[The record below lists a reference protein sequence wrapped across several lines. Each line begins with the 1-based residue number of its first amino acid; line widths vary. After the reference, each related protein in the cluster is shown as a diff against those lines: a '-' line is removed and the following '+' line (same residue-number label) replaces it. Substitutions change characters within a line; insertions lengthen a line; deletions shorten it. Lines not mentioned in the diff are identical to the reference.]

1 MTAPTPDA
9 KARNEAARERAAT
22 DPQAV
27 ADAAMRSAT
36 LPETLGLGE
45 GVETR
50 DGTTYVKIRTD
61 LDEAEAEH
69 TAIMRD
75 VAGNLWLRSQLTGRP
90 GLTGFDSRVNA
101 EAICDG
107 LAKLPA
113 GDDLASLTLVVEAM
127 PREVE
132 ADRRP
137 IGIMP
142 KFAGEFLAPAAIVE
156 ADRERLPKWG
166 PLALVPNKPDGQLWL
181 PNLDS
186 ASTELEVPSLLLG
199 MLDAGTLAQ
208 PGAGAP
214 LRDRAFVEPL
224 MLAMREVRALGERF
238 YIRDVTVADVVTWLA
253 WNPNRYRPDDDAY
266 GRALKRAIMSA
277 NAIEIPLARGG
288 FLLPVFFEAAEGLRL
303 ESRVAVSVRLLPG
316 SEHGAG
322 VVRAVLRQAGKV
334 SAVAWRLYLAF
345 CFEWN
350 RIAYKGRVPH
360 LTQPEVLRDK
370 RGRLTSDD
378 ERLILITGPDPTWP
392 KKRREATPADRPVTD
407 WRDSRAIEI
416 GREPSPKGESLHRVY
431 DAPRDLVR
439 AAFPLGT
446 NATRANPQRTEV
458 QAVKAVRWL
467 AGEVD
472 LNRQRIAAP
481 GVRIVRLGRA
491 TKTGNPHG
499 FPWYIVPPWKP

>member
-27 ADAAMRSAT
+27 ADATMRSAT

-45 GVETR
+45 GIETR
-50 DGTTYVKIRTD
+50 DGTTHVKIRTD
-61 LDEAEAEH
+61 LTEAEAEH
-69 TAIMRD
+69 AAIMRD
-75 VAGNLWLRSQLTGRP
+75 VASNLWLRSQLTGRP

-101 EAICDG
+101 VAICDG

-113 GDDLASLTLVVEAM
+113 GDDLACLTLVVEAM

-137 IGIMP
+137 TGIMP

-186 ASTELEVPSLLLG
+186 ASTELEVPSLLLA

-238 YIRDVTVADVVTWLA
+238 YIRDVTVADVVTWFA
-253 WNPNRYRPDDDAY
+253 WNPNRYRPLCSLY
-266 GRALKRAIMSA
+266 H
-277 NAIEIPLARGG
+277 
-288 FLLPVFFEAAEGLRL
+288 
-303 ESRVAVSVRLLPG
+303 AVMLS
-316 SEHGAG
+316 S
-322 VVRAVLRQAGKV
+322 
-334 SAVAWRLYLAF
+334 
-345 CFEWN
+345 C
-350 RIAYKGRVPH
+350 
-360 LTQPEVLRDK
+360 
-370 RGRLTSDD
+370 
-378 ERLILITGPDPTWP
+378 
-392 KKRREATPADRPVTD
+392 
-407 WRDSRAIEI
+407 
-416 GREPSPKGESLHRVY
+416 
-431 DAPRDLVR
+431 
-439 AAFPLGT
+439 
-446 NATRANPQRTEV
+446 
-458 QAVKAVRWL
+458 QAVKLSSTSSRGGSGQLVPGVLRGLTQSRVR
-467 AGEVD
+467 
-472 LNRQRIAAP
+472 RQNMDRERIAVTLKAFCK
-481 GVRIVRLGRA
+481 VRRTGPAQRA
-491 TKTGNPHG
+491 VSHNRPSCSVGL
-499 FPWYIVPPWKP
+499 